1 MELVRDIRGYP
12 VASRKTDPETSH
24 MAEAEVT
31 DSGGRDKQCQQVLE
45 AIRLDPGSTA
55 VELGHRFGID
65 RYAVSRRTSDLESRG
80 LVEKGERRAC
90 RINGSQMVTWFAIEV
105 DPEQMELI

>member
-1 MELVRDIRGYP
+1 MIMNIYP
-12 VASRKTDPETSH
+12 IASRKTDPETSH

-45 AIRLDPGSTA
+45 AVRQSPGSTA
-55 VELGHRFGID
+55 VELASMYHLD

-90 RINGSQMVTWFAIEV
+90 QIKGTQMVTWFAVER
-105 DPEQMELI
+105 DPRQSGLFD